1 MIDDRNQETGS
12 KCFINTERFACLN
25 TVAQRSQVI
34 VCIEER
40 NFSTPRSS
48 GTVKEVIDKDL
59 TFLPDWLM

>member
-34 VCIEER
+34 VCIREAE
-40 NFSTPRSS
+40 
-48 GTVKEVIDKDL
+48 
-59 TFLPDWLM
+59 FLYAQIFWLM